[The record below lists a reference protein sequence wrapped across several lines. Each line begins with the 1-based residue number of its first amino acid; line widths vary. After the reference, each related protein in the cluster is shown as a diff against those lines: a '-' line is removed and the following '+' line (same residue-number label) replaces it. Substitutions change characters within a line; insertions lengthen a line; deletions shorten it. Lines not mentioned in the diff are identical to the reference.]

1 MKLPDTRPGLW
12 KERYENLRRH
22 CLENRHLLATDPLDL
37 LVFLR
42 RGVAG
47 WMRSW
52 ATLPS
57 ADAAAGPSP
66 ALSPQEPPLLT
77 AAWQRELTVVLAQM
91 TARHLPFAASL

>member
-22 CLENRHLLATDPLDL
+22 CLENRHLLGTDPLDL
-37 LVFLR
+37 ILFLR

-52 ATLPS
+52 AALPPPG
-57 ADAAAGPSP
+57 ATAGASP
-66 ALSPQEPPLLT
+66 ALPLPEPPLIT
-77 AAWQRELTVVLAQM
+77 ATWQRQLTVVLAQM